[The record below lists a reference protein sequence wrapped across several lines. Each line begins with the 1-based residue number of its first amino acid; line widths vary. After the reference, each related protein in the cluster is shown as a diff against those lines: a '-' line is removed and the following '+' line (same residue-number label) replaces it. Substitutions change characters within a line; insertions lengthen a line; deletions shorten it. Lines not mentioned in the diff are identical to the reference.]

1 MDFDYFRRIQESDV
15 TYTHTNEC
23 LEAIV
28 EGLNLNNNSKVLA
41 ILGSGDQTFAMAEF
55 ASKIVAVDISKG
67 QVEYASLRL
76 ETLKKGDFISF
87 FNYSSEHYDRV
98 KKYFDDDRLRRIQSR
113 IVNGEVSIDFLEG
126 DIFSEDF
133 LNHLFQNYGLDFFNR
148 IYLSNAIAH
157 YFSNVLKGKSL
168 FSDYDSFHT
177 KILLNLKNKLL
188 KAGLIYVSE
197 SVNPKGLNNAVGKIS
212 FYLRGKEKKFI
223 PTVYIF

>member
-76 ETLKKGDFISF
+76 ETLKERVLPMDEKSPF
-87 FNYSSEHYDRV
+87 FKRINS
-98 KKYFDDDRLRRIQSR
+98 YFDNDRLRRIRDRLIS
-113 IVNGEVSIDFLEG
+113 GKVSIDFLEG

-133 LNHLFQNYGLDFFNR
+133 LNQLSQNYGSGFFNR
-148 IYLSNAIAH
+148 IYLSNAIGFSYTLIPESKKPKYVEN
-157 YFSNVLKGKSL
+157 YFLDVMNLIK
-168 FSDYDSFHT
+168 
-177 KILLNLKNKLL
+177 KILSFN
-188 KAGLIYVSE
+188 GLVYTSE
-197 SVNPKGLNNAVGKIS
+197 YPKHTIFPIDKYLTNNSKSVNRSKG
-212 FYLRGKEKKFI
+212 FP
-223 PTVYIF
+223 PTIYKVA